1 MHIEKYD
8 IEKFTSRK
16 EKNEFPKAFKGI
28 YMCSMCGAIYYKKA
42 WHLKIKNH
50 GKILEKYSIKKTL
63 CPADKMIKNHQ
74 FEGEIKISNIPSK
87 IRTYLINLI
96 ESFGERAYRKNNQ
109 HRIISVKTVK
119 TRKHPSLHLKENEN
133 PYKKSYLSVTTTENQ
148 MTLQL
153 AKKIHRAF
161 KKIGKIKFSLSPQP
175 SDVVYINIDFI

>member
-1 MHIEKYD
+1 MRKIQNKY
-8 IEKFTSRK
+8 
-16 EKNEFPKAFKGI
+16 KG
-28 YMCSMCGAIYYKKA
+28 
-42 WHLKIKNH
+42 
-50 GKILEKYSIKKTL
+50 

-87 IRTYLINLI
+87 IRTYLVNLI
-96 ESFGERAYRKNNQ
+96 ESFGEKAYKKNNQ

-119 TRKHPSLHLKENEN
+119 TRKHPSLYLKENEN

-161 KKIGKIKFSLSPQP
+161 KKIEKIKFSLSPQP